1 MRDKLSGPA
10 IKDMSRTPAPTL
22 PPLNRILTWICFVFH
37 LTKIT
42 CNKSSQLSIR
52 CRPRVPRW
60 WQTCHYLPPNPPL
73 QQIWWNHS
81 MLCSCSMKTLP
92 TPSFDSNKSHNSLSL
107 LPSIIKLCWR
117 CSDWARTT
125 FKQNNFSH
133 PQTNGTL
140 SPPTLW
146 VNSKPRSDRSSPG
159 WLDSCFRHHALSY
172 EICAH
177 FSLVNPLFWLV

>member
-1 MRDKLSGPA
+1 MQAACTAVVANLP
-10 IKDMSRTPAPTL
+10 L
-22 PPLNRILTWICFVFH
+22 PPTQSPLTANLMKSFNAVF
-37 LTKIT
+37 T
-42 CNKSSQLSIR
+42 
-52 CRPRVPRW
+52 
-60 WQTCHYLPPNPPL
+60 
-73 QQIWWNHS
+73 
-81 MLCSCSMKTLP
+81 CSMKTLP

-159 WLDSCFRHHALSY
+159 WLDLCFRHHALSY

-177 FSLVNPLFWLV
+177 FSLVKPSFLAGINMNTSNFFLRVA